1 MGKKS
6 MAFFISIKLG
16 LFQGETAEEGLA

>member
-6 MAFFISIKLG
+6 MAFLILMKLG
-16 LFQGETAEEGLA
+16 LSQGETAEEGLA